1 MPPSISIIIR
11 TVDRTALLREA
22 MQSLANQT
30 RQDFE
35 VVIVDMS
42 NGAAH
47 EVIAQFSERLSLVLH
62 PQPEQLLNR
71 PAASNFGIRY
81 ATADK
86 ITILDDDNLFDPNQV
101 EILVRGLEETSADL
115 VYTGVRR
122 TTYNEAGDLVDTKI
136 WHEPYDFAKLLTHN
150 YIHGVGTAFR
160 KDAWERIGGFDERF
174 AVYEDYDILL
184 RIALNGCI
192 ERLPE
197 ITGESRSF
205 TGIIGLQNH
214 ATETET
220 VNRCLAGLYWKHRN
234 LFFPRGQRLSGYA
247 NQLQAKGIIKG
258 ASRGN
263 DIVGTTVFSA
273 RMLRNLVSWW
283 RHN

>member
-1 MPPSISIIIR
+1 MSLSISIIIR
-11 TVDRTALLREA
+11 TVNRTGLLREA
-22 MQSLANQT
+22 MQSLVNQT

-35 VVIVDMS
+35 VVVVDMS
-42 NGAAH
+42 NGAAN
-47 EVIAQFSERLSLVLH
+47 EVITRFSERLASVLH
-62 PQPEQLLNR
+62 IRPEQLLNR
-71 PAASNFGIRY
+71 PAASNFGIRH

-86 ITILDDDNLFDPNQV
+86 ITILDDDNLFDSNQV
-101 EILVRGLEETSADL
+101 EILVRGLEETNADL

-122 TTYNEAGDLVDTKI
+122 TTYNEAGELVDTTI
-136 WHEPYDFAKLLTHN
+136 WHEPYDFAKLLTRN
-150 YIHGVGTAFR
+150 YVHGVGTAFR

-174 AVYEDYDILL
+174 AVYEDYDTLL
-184 RIALNGCI
+184 RIAVTGRI

-214 ATETET
+214 ATETQT

-234 LFFPRGQRLSGYA
+234 LFFPRGQRLRGYA
-247 NQLQAKGIIKG
+247 NQLRAKGIIKG
-258 ASRGN
+258 ASRRN

-273 RMLRNLVSWW
+273 RIIKNLVSWW
-283 RHN
+283 HHN

>member
-1 MPPSISIIIR
+1 
-11 TVDRTALLREA
+11 

-35 VVIVDMS
+35 VVVVDMS
-42 NGAAH
+42 NGAAD
-47 EVIAQFSERLSLVLH
+47 EVIAQFSARLPSVLH
-62 PQPEQLLNR
+62 VRPEGLLNR
-71 PAASNFGIRY
+71 PAASNFGIRH

-101 EILVRGLEETSADL
+101 EILVRGLEETGADL

-122 TTYNEAGDLVDTKI
+122 TTYNEAGELVDTKI
-136 WHEPYDFAKLLTHN
+136 WHEPYDFAKLLTRN

-160 KDAWERIGGFDERF
+160 KDAWQQIGGFDERF

-184 RIALNGCI
+184 RIATTGRI
-192 ERLPE
+192 ERLPQ

-220 VNRCLAGLYWKHRN
+220 VNQCLAGFYWKHRS
-234 LFFPRGQRLSGYA
+234 LLFPRGQRLKGCA
-247 NQLQAKGIIKG
+247 NQLRAKGVIKET
-258 ASRGN
+258 SRRH
-263 DIVGTTVFSA
+263 DIVGATVFSA
-273 RMLRNLVSWW
+273 RMIKNLIRWW
-283 RHN
+283 HIN

>member
-1 MPPSISIIIR
+1 MPPAISIIVR
-11 TVDRTALLREA
+11 TVNRTEFLREA

-30 RQDFE
+30 LQDFE
-35 VVIVDMS
+35 VVVVDMS
-42 NGAAH
+42 NGAAN
-47 EVIAQFSERLSLVLH
+47 EVITQFSERLPSVLH
-62 PQPEQLLNR
+62 TQPEQLLNR
-71 PAASNFGIRY
+71 PAASNFGIRC
-81 ATADK
+81 ATANR

-101 EILVRGLEETSADL
+101 EILVRGLEETGADL

-122 TTYNEAGDLVDTKI
+122 TTYNDAGELVDLKI
-136 WHEPYDFAKLLTHN
+136 WHEPYDFAKLLTRN

-184 RIALNGCI
+184 RIATTGRI

-220 VNRCLAGLYWKHRN
+220 VNRCLAGLYWKHRD
-234 LFFPRGQRLSGYA
+234 LFFPRGQRLKGYA
-247 NQLQAKGIIKG
+247 TQLHAKGIIKG
-258 ASRGN
+258 TSRRN
-263 DIVGTTVFSA
+263 DMVGTTVFST
-273 RMLRNLVSWW
+273 RMIKNLVSWW
-283 RHN
+283 HHN

>member
-1 MPPSISIIIR
+1 
-11 TVDRTALLREA
+11 
-22 MQSLANQT
+22 MQSLTNQT

-35 VVIVDMS
+35 VVVVDMS
-42 NGAAH
+42 SGVAN
-47 EVIAQFSERLSLVLH
+47 EVITQFSERLPSVLH
-62 PQPEQLLNR
+62 TRPEELLNR
-71 PAASNFGIRY
+71 PAASNFGIRH
-81 ATADK
+81 ATADR
-86 ITILDDDNLFDPNQV
+86 ITILDDDNLFDPDQV
-101 EILVRGLEETSADL
+101 AILVRGLEQTGADV

-122 TTYNEAGDLVDTKI
+122 TTYDEARDLVDTKI
-136 WHEPYDFAKLLTHN
+136 WHEPYDFAKLLKRN

-184 RIALNGCI
+184 RIAATGHI

-220 VNRCLAGLYWKHRN
+220 VNRCLAGLYWKHRD
-234 LFFPRGQRLSGYA
+234 LFFPRGQRVKAYA
-247 NQLQAKGIIKG
+247 IQLRAKGVIKG
-258 ASRGN
+258 TSRRH
-263 DIVGTTVFSA
+263 DLVGTTVFSA
-273 RMLRNLVSWW
+273 RMIKNLVSWW

>member
-1 MPPSISIIIR
+1 
-11 TVDRTALLREA
+11 

-35 VVIVDMS
+35 VVVVDMS
-42 NGAAH
+42 GGAANQ
-47 EVIAQFSERLSLVLH
+47 VITQFSERLPSVLH
-62 PQPEQLLNR
+62 IRPEQLLNR
-71 PAASNFGIRY
+71 PAASNFGIRH
-81 ATADK
+81 ATAER

-101 EILVRGLEETSADL
+101 AILVRGLEATNADV

-122 TTYNEAGDLVDTKI
+122 TTYNQASELVDTKI
-136 WHEPYDFAKLLTHN
+136 WHEPYDFAKLLTRN

-184 RIALNGCI
+184 RIAKSGRI

-197 ITGESRSF
+197 VTGESRSF

-234 LFFPRGQRLSGYA
+234 LFFPRGQRLKGYA
-247 NQLQAKGIIKG
+247 NQLRAKGIIKG
-258 ASRGN
+258 TSRRN
-263 DIVGTTVFSA
+263 DVAGTAVFSA
-273 RMLRNLVSWW
+273 RMIKNLVSWW